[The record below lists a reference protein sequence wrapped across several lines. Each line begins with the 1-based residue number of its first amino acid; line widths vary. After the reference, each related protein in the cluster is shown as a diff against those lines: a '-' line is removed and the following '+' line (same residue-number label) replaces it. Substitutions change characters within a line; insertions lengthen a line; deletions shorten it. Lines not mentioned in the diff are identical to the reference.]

1 MMIDISINGLIG
13 GAIGATFGF
22 IEYKAITHLMI
33 GKMRMMD
40 RSEPNT
46 PERERFDQ
54 KIVFLERIMFIGTV
68 VTTAMIGYAVGRL
81 VK

>member
-1 MMIDISINGLIG
+1 MIDITLGSVIG
-13 GAIGATFGF
+13 TAVGAGFGF

-33 GKMRMMD
+33 GKMRLMD
-40 RSEPNT
+40 RSLPDT
-46 PERERFDQ
+46 VERLRFDQ

>member
-1 MMIDISINGLIG
+1 MFDISLNGLIG
-13 GAIGATFGF
+13 GAIGAGFGF
-22 IEYKAITHLMI
+22 IEYKALTHLMI
-33 GKMRMMD
+33 SKMRLMD
-40 RSEPNT
+40 RSLPDT
-46 PERERFDQ
+46 VERKRFDQ